1 MRADVRRKLF
11 DELEELSRWYD
22 FDLPSR
28 VARCIAQMVKEDEED
43 SDTRRCRQ
51 IADEQGQE
59 QDDYIYMGSLDD
71 SSLGDCR

>member
-22 FDLPSR
+22 LPPR
-28 VARCIAQMVKEDEED
+28 IERCIAQMVKEDEED
-43 SDTRRCRQ
+43 SGTRTCRQ

-59 QDDYIYMGSLDD
+59 QDDYIYMGSIDD
-71 SSLGDCR
+71 ASLGECR